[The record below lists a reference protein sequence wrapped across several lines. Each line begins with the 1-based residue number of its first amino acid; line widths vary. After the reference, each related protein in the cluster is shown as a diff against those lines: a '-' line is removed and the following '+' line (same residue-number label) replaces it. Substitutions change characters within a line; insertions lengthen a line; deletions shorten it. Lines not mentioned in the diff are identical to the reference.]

1 MTSMIGTTISH
12 FKVTSKVG
20 EGGMGE
26 VYRATDLRL
35 NREVAVKALPEAFVQ
50 DTQRLARFEREAQ
63 LLASLSHPNIAGI
76 HGLEEQDGKRFLIL
90 ELVEGEDLAERLR
103 RGAIPLEEALA
114 IALQIAEA
122 LEAAHDKGI
131 VHRDLK
137 PANVKLTPQG
147 QVKVL
152 DFGLA
157 KALEV
162 ETTSDEELANS
173 PTLTMAATQAGI
185 ILGTAA
191 YMAPEQAAAQPA
203 DRRADVWS
211 FGVVLT
217 EMLTGEQLFTGQ
229 TASHVLAAVLQKDVD
244 VGDAL
249 PDVPPP
255 IRDLV
260 ERCLRKDV
268 RQRLQAIGDARIAI
282 EEYLADPEAHEETVE
297 PAAAAAEPVSSPL
310 WQRLLPWAV
319 AAVLLAAVVVLALRR
334 EAEPLDA
341 GRQLVQA
348 SITPPEGLTFDLD
361 PSSPGPAAVSPDG
374 SMIAL
379 TARSAAGDIE
389 LYVRRLDEHRAR
401 LLQDTEGAAYP
412 FWSPD
417 NRSLGFFTDEGNLKR
432 IEIAGGPP
440 TVIAEAANGKGAS
453 WGADGTILFAPAHNT
468 PIQRVAAGGGE
479 VSAVTELVE
488 GDVSHRHPRLLPDG
502 TSFLY
507 LERTRVDGST
517 TESQLVLASLDGGEE
532 KILLRT
538 PAAAEFA
545 SGHILFLHEETLM
558 TRPFDVA
565 SGEFSGDAKPLASD
579 VTLISVGS
587 AKGLFSASEN
597 GVLVYGTGQN
607 RPGTQVMWFGRN
619 GGVESSLDEV
629 TRYLDVTLSPDDEF
643 AALGIIDPVLGSED
657 LWIYEIGR
665 NLRTRFTFDQGNDSG
680 GVWSPDGTRLAF
692 ASDRGQDWAAYVK
705 SLSGVGE
712 EELVVAIEGTSMFP
726 ESWSPDGSV
735 LALTG
740 FHESTQLDIWLVP
753 MEGEGEAAPFLQT
766 SFSEASPTFSPDGR
780 WLAYSS
786 DDSGR
791 FEVFVTPY
799 PGPGRKW
806 QVSRHGGNFPVWRA
820 DGGELYFQDPGG
832 RVMAAEVGARGDT
845 FLVGEVESLFQGPPI
860 TRTRGYDPTNG
871 GQKFI
876 VLMPEERQGTRPLN
890 LVVGWT
896 ELLRR

>member
-1 MTSMIGTTISH
+1 MSSMIGTTISH

-35 NREVAVKALPEAFVQ
+35 NREVAVKALPESFVQ
-50 DTQRLARFEREAQ
+50 DEQRLARFEREAQ

-90 ELVEGEDLAERLR
+90 ELVEGEDLSERLR
-103 RGAIPLEEALA
+103 RGSIPLEEALG

-162 ETTSDEELANS
+162 EATSGEELANS

-185 ILGTAA
+185 IRGTAA
-191 YMAPEQAAAQPA
+191 YMSPEQAAAQPA

-244 VGDAL
+244 VDSVL
-249 PDVPPP
+249 PDVPGP
-255 IRDLV
+255 IRDLI
-260 ERCLRKDV
+260 ERCLRKEV

-282 EEYLADPEAHEETVE
+282 EEYLADPEAHQRT
-297 PAAAAAEPVSSPL
+297 AEPQPAPVATSVPL
-310 WQRLLPWAV
+310 WQRVVPWAV
-319 AAVLLAAVVVLALRR
+319 AALLLAAVVALALRGQPQP
-334 EAEPLDA
+334 AET
-341 GRQLVQA
+341 GRQLLQA
-348 SITPPEGLTFDLD
+348 SLTPPEGLSFDLD
-361 PSSPGPAAVSPDG
+361 PTSPGPATVSPDG

-379 TARSAAGDIE
+379 TARAKSGEIE
-389 LYVRRLDEHRAR
+389 LYVRRLDESRAR

-417 NRSLGFFTDEGNLKR
+417 SRSLGFFTDEGNLKR

-440 TVIAEAANGKGAS
+440 TVLAEAPNGKGGS

-468 PIQRVAAGGGE
+468 PIHRVPAGGGE
-479 VSAVTELVE
+479 ATAVTEMVD

-502 TSFLY
+502 ESFLY
-507 LERTRVDGST
+507 LERTRVEGAN
-517 TESQLVLASLDGGEE
+517 TESQLVRASLDGESEE
-532 KILLRT
+532 KILLRS

-558 TRPFDVA
+558 ARPFDVA
-565 SGEFSGDAKPLASD
+565 SGEFAGDAAPLASD

-587 AKGLFSASEN
+587 AKGLFSASDN

-607 RPGTQVMWFGRN
+607 RPGTRVVWFGRS
-619 GGVESSLDEV
+619 GGIDSSLDEI
-629 TRYLDVTLSPDDEF
+629 TRFLDVSLSPDDEF
-643 AALGIIDPVLGSED
+643 AALGIIDPVLGSQD
-657 LWIYEIGR
+657 LWIYEIER
-665 NLRTRFTFDQGNDSG
+665 NLRTRFTFDQGNDSS
-680 GVWSPDGTRLAF
+680 GVWSPDGSRLAF
-692 ASDRGQDWAAYVK
+692 ASDRGNDWSVYVK

-712 EELVVAIEGTSMFP
+712 
-726 ESWSPDGSV
+726 
-735 LALTG
+735 
-740 FHESTQLDIWLVP
+740 
-753 MEGEGEAAPFLQT
+753 
-766 SFSEASPTFSPDGR
+766 
-780 WLAYSS
+780 
-786 DDSGR
+786 
-791 FEVFVTPY
+791 
-799 PGPGRKW
+799 
-806 QVSRHGGNFPVWRA
+806 
-820 DGGELYFQDPGG
+820 
-832 RVMAAEVGARGDT
+832 
-845 FLVGEVESLFQGPPI
+845 
-860 TRTRGYDPTNG
+860 
-871 GQKFI
+871 
-876 VLMPEERQGTRPLN
+876 
-890 LVVGWT
+890 
-896 ELLRR
+896 